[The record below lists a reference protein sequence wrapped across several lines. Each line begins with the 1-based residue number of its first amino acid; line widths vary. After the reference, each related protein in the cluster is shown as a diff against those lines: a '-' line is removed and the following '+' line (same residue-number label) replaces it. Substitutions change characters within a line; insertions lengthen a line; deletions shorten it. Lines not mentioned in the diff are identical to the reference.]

1 MSTPTAAAN
10 AYASL
15 ARITDA
21 ASALAR
27 LARPD
32 AALGKSGGEGGPS
45 FNTLLTDALG
55 SVTKAGQTSD
65 AQIQSLAGGK
75 ANIVDVVTAVSETEV
90 AVEAL
95 VAVRDK
101 MIQAYEEIMRM
112 PI

>member
-1 MSTPTAAAN
+1 MTTPSAAAN

-15 ARITDA
+15 ARIADP
-21 ASALAR
+21 SSGLGK
-27 LARPD
+27 
-32 AALGKSGGEGGPS
+32 ALGEAQGPS
-45 FNTLLTDALG
+45 FGALLKDAIG
-55 SVTKAGQTSD
+55 SVLEAGKASD
-65 AQIQSLAGGK
+65 AQQRAMVAGK

-95 VAVRDK
+95 VSVRDR

>member
-1 MSTPTAAAN
+1 MTTPSAAAN

-15 ARITDA
+15 ARIADP
-21 ASALAR
+21 SSGLG
-27 LARPD
+27 
-32 AALGKSGGEGGPS
+32 AALGEAQGPNSGPS
-45 FNTLLTDALG
+45 FGSLLKDALG
-55 SVTKAGQTSD
+55 SVLEAGKASD
-65 AQIQSLAGGK
+65 AQQRAMVAGK

-95 VAVRDK
+95 VSVRDR